1 MICRNSF
8 ASLVFVV
15 RNRLLIFISSS
26 SLWKRA
32 FPYLTAQKK
41 HNNKRKEKSTK
52 TDKHTTQAHKTA
64 LTTFLLFNTLFP
76 CLFSL
81 FSSSSSPPIFCS
93 RSNII
98 FFRWKFFYLFRSHS
112 PRFTPTLV
120 FNERRRALIFFF
132 ASSFSACIIFSWTR
146 ASGSFPIPLGC
157 CFAVVRLERESC
169 GSVKMKMK
177 PQPKRKHQ
185 QNARQKKQQQRVRD
199 KHFHTAPKEKKT
211 FLFKQFV
218 FLISKSRDAGVRFRK
233 PYWQRSE
240 KMQKEKWNKKED
252 ARGSTKKRIN
262 M

>member
-32 FPYLTAQKK
+32 FPYLTVQKK
-41 HNNKRKEKSTK
+41 TQQQEKGKKYKNRQTYNTSTQNSANDLFIIQHTFSMSFFPLLFVFFSSHLLFALKHNFLSLKI
-52 TDKHTTQAHKTA
+52 
-64 LTTFLLFNTLFP
+64 FLLI
-76 CLFSL
+76 SL
-81 FSSSSSPPIFCS
+81 SFAALHSDSCIQWASSRTYI
-93 RSNII
+93 
-98 FFRWKFFYLFRSHS
+98 
-112 PRFTPTLV
+112 
-120 FNERRRALIFFF
+120 FF

-240 KMQKEKWNKKED
+240 KMQREKWNKKED